1 MAKDAPNEAAAVRRT
16 GPIRYATAARFR
28 PPHRTPA
35 GSDEAASGEIC
46 PQPPSRLDAVMGAPY
61 DVHPQGEDCLSLR
74 ITAPAAPAP
83 PRPVLVFFHGGGFS
97 SGSGL
102 LDWYEGSRLSAECG
116 LVVVSAGYRLGPLGF
131 LRHQDVSEGNLGLLD
146 QLEAL
151 RWVQENIARH
161 GGDPDNVTVSGQ
173 SAGAISLALLL
184 RHPETPRLLRR
195 AILQS
200 PVLELATTLPQQAAE
215 QGTFF
220 ADALAVDPLTA
231 TFDELLGAR
240 SATAEHIAERT
251 GSRVT
256 PPFGPVLGVQPVPA
270 EPPAAGLDGIDLL
283 VGWTREELTA
293 FGLPP
298 EAARAAEAEAFTRP
312 VAEFARWACAAGAR
326 LHTYRLDWAPDGSAY
341 GATHCLELP
350 LLLGDEAAWRGSPM
364 LGTVPWSE
372 VDAFGRALRATWAAF
387 ARTGQ
392 VDPAPTAG
400 YPVRWGEGPDP
411 LTQQAL
417 RGPVD

>member
-1 MAKDAPNEAAAVRRT
+1 MRGVPVDAPNEAATAAVRRT
-16 GPIRYATAARFR
+16 GPIRYATADRFG
-28 PPHRTPA
+28 PPRRTPA

-46 PQPPSRLDAVMGAPY
+46 PQPPSRLDAVMGTPY
-61 DVHPQGEDCLSLR
+61 DLYLQGEDCLSLR

-102 LDWYEGSRLSAECG
+102 LDWYDGSRLSAEGG

-131 LRHQDVSEGNLGLLD
+131 LRHQGVSEGNLGLLD

-151 RWVQENIARH
+151 RWVRENIARH
-161 GGDPDNVTVSGQ
+161 GGDPDNVTACGQ

-200 PVLELATTLPQQAAE
+200 PVLELATTLPQQAEE
-215 QGTFF
+215 QGAFF
-220 ADALAVDPLTA
+220 TEALAGDPRTA

-240 SATAEHIAERT
+240 SATAEHVAERT
-251 GSRVT
+251 GSRVM
-256 PPFGPVLGVQPVPA
+256 PPFGPVLGVPPVPA
-270 EPPAAGLDGIDLL
+270 EPPTAGLDGIDLL

-298 EAARAAEAEAFTRP
+298 EAARAAEEEAFTRP
-312 VAEFARWACAAGAR
+312 VAEFARWARAAGAR
-326 LHTYRLDWAPDGSAY
+326 LATYRLDWAPEGSAY

-350 LLLGDEAAWRGSPM
+350 LLLGDEAAWRDSPL
-364 LGTVPWSE
+364 LGTVPWHE
-372 VDAFGRALRATWAAF
+372 VDAFGRALRATWAGF
-387 ARTGQ
+387 ARTGR

-400 YPVRWGEGPDP
+400 YPVRWGENQGVPAD
-411 LTQQAL
+411 
-417 RGPVD
+417 